1 MHDGNELQMQNFGNL
16 LGLEVSGNCCSKKKK
31 IKTQLLPDNSLY
43 YETRIVVTLGVAA
56 KLRS

>member
-1 MHDGNELQMQNFGNL
+1 MMEMSCRCRI
-16 LGLEVSGNCCSKKKK
+16 LGIFWDWRFQVIAVQKKKK

>member
-1 MHDGNELQMQNFGNL
+1 MQNFGNL
-16 LGLEVSGNCCSKKKK
+16 LGLEVSGNCCSKKKKK